1 MFKYFEKILL
11 SVKSLSS
18 PRQNEVYFIGG
29 GAAGVLWRHRTWSPS
44 WPPFWISLRN
54 KNQIKEYLEIWKT
67 YLAIKL
73 RIALNFFIN
82 KKRFS
87 PPPPASSQS
96 EIALA
101 HPPPSQPPFYI
112 NEDRSLSTT
121 ETWVPDQTLKPSS
134 SHREPILRAVCER
147 WGIVLLSDSFL
158 RLIMT
163 VIYLQQWKKGRKST
177 VRKTVV
183 WLSRYCSL
191 FPCCDTITSERR
203 KSHLQQGDRALCY
216 DCGWLFN
223 THQALQKVGNLYD
236 VSWGR
241 QCHHDNIKY
250 LWLYSSIWHFKTAR
264 NNYSLIQMFLVLTGF
279 DDLENVL
286 LKSA

>member
-1 MFKYFEKILL
+1 MGGGGGLMEPLPWVFNMFKHFEKILL

-18 PRQNEVYFIGG
+18 PRQNELYFIGG

-44 WPPFWISLRN
+44 WPPFWILLRN

-73 RIALNFFIN
+73 RTPLNFLIYI

-87 PPPPASSQS
+87 LPSSSQS
-96 EIALA
+96 EIALT
-101 HPPPSQPPFYI
+101 PPPPLPSQPPFYI
-112 NEDRSLSTT
+112 NKDWSLGTT

-134 SHREPILRAVCER
+134 RHREPICER
-147 WGIVLLSDSFL
+147 WGIVLLSDSFF

-183 WLSRYCSL
+183 WLSR
-191 FPCCDTITSERR
+191 
-203 KSHLQQGDRALCY
+203 
-216 DCGWLFN
+216 
-223 THQALQKVGNLYD
+223 
-236 VSWGR
+236 
-241 QCHHDNIKY
+241 
-250 LWLYSSIWHFKTAR
+250 
-264 NNYSLIQMFLVLTGF
+264 
-279 DDLENVL
+279 
-286 LKSA
+286 